1 MSVRVPDA
9 SAAGP
14 LREALGR
21 HNYNQGGVRVALGGP
36 SESSPGDAPVHAR
49 RLGDDDQAMLVR
61 LFLLGI
67 EVETA
72 RAERA
77 LAPAGVSALA
87 QAGFLEVAGGG
98 VRATIRI
105 TPFEGVLVAHDP
117 ESIYEP
123 DADVVTGLNSAA
135 RTLAS
140 LTPRP
145 EVATAL
151 DLGTGSGVQALLLAR
166 HAGHVVATD
175 VNERALAYTALGAA
189 LSGLDNVECREGSFF
204 DPVDG
209 DRFDLIASNPPYV
222 ISPETQFVYRDGG
235 LERDEVSRL
244 ALQGAAEH
252 LAEGGL
258 AMVLCN
264 WVIDPIEPW
273 DARLRGWLAGAGCD
287 ALLLHHV
294 TEDGLEYAEKWNT
307 HLRTR
312 PDEHGAAL
320 DRWLAAYAEAGIRSL
335 GTGAIG
341 LRRRAGAPRFSTAE
355 MATGPTGRAGTHVLR
370 LLAAADLL
378 AERGEHELLATP
390 LAVAPKHR
398 VVRERRHVEG
408 GYGPETVRM
417 ILEDNAGLH
426 AEFGPAVAA
435 LLVGLDGTRTPA
447 DLLPVLGRA
456 LPGSGEE
463 VRGAVVDAVRTLL
476 GLGLVE
482 ARPPAMPS

>member
-1 MSVRVPDA
+1 MSVRVPQA
-9 SAAGP
+9 SAADP
-14 LREALGR
+14 LREALSR
-21 HNYNQGGVRVALGGP
+21 HNYNHGGIMVALGGP
-36 SESSPGDAPVHAR
+36 MDSSPGDAPVQAR
-49 RLGDDDQAMLVR
+49 RLGDDDQAILVR
-61 LFLLGI
+61 LFLLGL

-77 LAPAGVSALA
+77 VAPAGVSALA
-87 QAGFLEVAGGG
+87 QAGFLEVADGQ

-105 TPFEGVLVAHDP
+105 TPFEGVLLAHDP
-117 ESIYEP
+117 ESIDEP
-123 DADVVTGLNSAA
+123 DADVVTGVNSAA

-151 DLGTGSGVQALLLAR
+151 DLGTGSGIQALLLAR

-175 VNERALAYTALGAA
+175 VNTRALAYTELGAA

-204 DPVDG
+204 DPVEG

-222 ISPETQFVYRDGG
+222 VSPETQFVYRDGG

-244 ALQGAAEH
+244 AVAGAAEH

-264 WVIDPIEPW
+264 WVLDPIEQW
-273 DARLRGWLAGAGCD
+273 DAPLRGWLVGSGCD
-287 ALLLHHV
+287 ALMLHHV
-294 TEDGLEYAEKWNT
+294 TEDPLEYAEKWNT
-307 HLRTR
+307 HLRRR

-320 DRWLAAYAEAGIRSL
+320 DRWLAAYAQAGIRAL
-335 GTGAIG
+335 GTGGIA
-341 LRRRAGAPRFSTAE
+341 LRKRSGEPRLSTAE
-355 MATGPTGRAGTHVLR
+355 MATGPTGRAGTHVVR

-378 AERGEHELLATP
+378 AERDGDELLATA

-398 VVRERRHVEG
+398 IVRERHRIEG
-408 GYGPETVRM
+408 GYAPETVRM
-417 ILEDNAGLH
+417 ILDDNAGLH

-456 LPGSGEE
+456 LPGSDDE
-463 VRGAVVDAVRTLL
+463 VRDAVLGAVRTLL
-476 GLGLVE
+476 ELGLVE
-482 ARPPAMPS
+482 LATAAGA

>member
-14 LREALGR
+14 LREALSR
-21 HNYNQGGVRVALGGP
+21 HNFNQGGVRVALGGP

-61 LFLLGI
+61 LFLLGL

-87 QAGFLEVAGGG
+87 QAGFLEVAGGM
-98 VRATIRI
+98 VHATIRI
-105 TPFEGVLVAHDP
+105 TPFEGVLLAHDP
-117 ESIYEP
+117 ESIDVP

-151 DLGTGSGVQALLLAR
+151 DLGTGSGIQALLLAR
-166 HAGHVVATD
+166 HCGHVVATD

-189 LSGLDNVECREGSFF
+189 LSGLDNVECRAGSFF
-204 DPVDG
+204 DPVEG
-209 DRFDLIASNPPYV
+209 ERFDLIASNPPYV
-222 ISPETQFVYRDGG
+222 ISPETQFIYRDGG

-252 LAEGGL
+252 LVEGGL
-258 AMVLCN
+258 AVVLCN
-264 WVIDPIEPW
+264 WVLDPIEPW
-273 DARLRGWLAGAGCD
+273 DAPLRGWLAGAGCD
-287 ALLLHHV
+287 ALMLHHV
-294 TEDGLEYAEKWNT
+294 TEDPLEYAEKWNT
-307 HLRTR
+307 HLRR
-312 PDEHGAAL
+312 SPDDHGAAL
-320 DRWLAAYAEAGIRSL
+320 DRWLAAYAQAGIRSL
-335 GTGAIG
+335 GTGGIV
-341 LRRRAGAPRFSTAE
+341 LRKRAGEPRFSTAE
-355 MATGPTGRAGTHVLR
+355 MATGPTGHAGTHVLR

-378 AERGEHELLATP
+378 AQRSEDELLATA

-398 VVRERRHVEG
+398 VVRERRRVEG
-408 GYGPETVRM
+408 GYAPETVRM
-417 ILEDNAGLH
+417 ILDDNAGLH

-435 LLVGLDGTRTPA
+435 LLVGLDGTRTPG

-456 LPGSGEE
+456 LPGSDED
-463 VRGAVVDAVRTLL
+463 VRDAVLAAVRTLL
-476 GLGLVE
+476 RLGLVE
-482 ARPPAMPS
+482 ALPPVTPP